1 MKVEKEIFIGIDVS
15 KERLDMFDG
24 IKGNTSSTNPK
35 KIKQLAEIFKEK
47 KVTLVVVE
55 STGGYERGI
64 VKALW
69 EVGVPVSIVNPRQ
82 VKRFAQGLAV
92 EAKTDKI
99 DARVLQK
106 FAEMIRPRATPPM
119 TENMLRLSELLDRRR
134 QLIESLITE
143 KNRLKT
149 PDRSKEML
157 RSVTR
162 LIAFLQ
168 KELDG
173 VTKAAREII
182 QADSK
187 LKAKAELLL
196 SEHGVGEVLTLTLLG
211 ELPELGTINR
221 AKISALVG
229 VAPFDN
235 QSGTRDGRRH
245 IRGGRKQ
252 VRTILYMAAL
262 TAIRRSPTLKP
273 YFINQVKKG
282 KPKKSALVAC
292 MRKLLITLNAKMRAL
307 ILSEQFQAA

>member
-1 MKVEKEIFIGIDVS
+1 MKIEKEIFIGIDVS
-15 KERLDMFDG
+15 KERLDIFDG
-24 IKGNTSSTNPK
+24 MKGSTSSTTPQ

-99 DARVLQK
+99 DARILQK
-106 FAEMIRPRATPPM
+106 FAVMIRPRVTPPM
-119 TENMLRLSELLDRRR
+119 AENMMRLSELLDRRR

-143 KNRLKT
+143 KNRIKT
-149 PDRSKEML
+149 PDRSKEMI
-157 RSVTR
+157 RSVKR
-162 LIAFLQ
+162 FIAFLQ
-168 KELDG
+168 KELEG
-173 VTKAAREII
+173 VTKAALEII
-182 QADSK
+182 QADCK
-187 LKAKAELLL
+187 LKTKAELLL
-196 SEHGVGEVLTLTLLG
+196 SEHGVGQVLTLTLLG

-235 QSGTRDGRRH
+235 QSGTRDGKRH
-245 IRGGRKQ
+245 IRGGRKH
-252 VRTILYMAAL
+252 VRSILYMATLA
-262 TAIRRSPTLKP
+262 AIRRSPKLKP
-273 YFINQVKKG
+273 YFISQVKKG
-282 KPKKSALVAC
+282 KPKMSALIAC
-292 MRKLLITLNAKMRAL
+292 MRRLLITLNAKMRAL
-307 ILSEQFQAA
+307 ISSEQFQIV